1 MVPFCIASNSGA
13 SSCSL
18 VCKKRLRCS
27 AQEAYRCRIV
37 AASFISGETALPADL
52 IKFQISSAMQKYET
66 DLLKVTATVETDR
79 VADAKKV
86 EAKKLA
92 LEPKK
97 IGSATE
103 VRRDLAQRPCH

>member
-1 MVPFCIASNSGA
+1 
-13 SSCSL
+13 
-18 VCKKRLRCS
+18 
-27 AQEAYRCRIV
+27 
-37 AASFISGETALPADL
+37 
-52 IKFQISSAMQKYET
+52 MQKYET
-66 DLLKVTATVETDR
+66 DLLKVTATVETDRVADLLKVTATVETDR